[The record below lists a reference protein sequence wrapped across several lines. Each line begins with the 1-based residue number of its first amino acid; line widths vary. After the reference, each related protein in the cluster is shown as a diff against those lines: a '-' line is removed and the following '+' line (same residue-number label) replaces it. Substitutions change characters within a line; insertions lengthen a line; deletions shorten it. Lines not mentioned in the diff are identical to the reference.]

1 MSIAIQAPYDY
12 IKFFDIA
19 ANAFKE
25 KKNNIYR
32 QLMRV
37 LITTYQNIL
46 SEIKHENEIC
56 AQNKHLKMNEKE
68 LDRYYDTMYDL
79 VDAIKLLQKHLE
91 PYKDKDT
98 LFNDLYILVI
108 KIHEALIDHIDTIST
123 KEVKKIQEEYL
134 HAN

>member
-19 ANAFKE
+19 TNAFKE
-25 KKNNIYR
+25 KKNNIYK
-32 QLMRV
+32 QLMTV
-37 LITTYQNIL
+37 LITTYLNIL
-46 SEIKHENEIC
+46 SEIKHENEIY
-56 AQNKHLKMNEKE
+56 AQNKHLEMNEKE
-68 LDRYYDTMYDL
+68 LDRYYDTMYDMG
-79 VDAIKLLQKHLE
+79 DAIKLLQKHLE
-91 PYKDKDT
+91 PYTDKDT
-98 LFNDLYILVI
+98 LFNDLYILAI